1 MSEGEKERGW
11 RGKTVRCRQEE
22 RGERVDREEKGDM
35 GGETSE
41 MEQEEERRA
50 EERRAEER
58 RAEERGG
65 VEGRGGERRGE

>member
-1 MSEGEKERGW
+1 MSEGEKERGL

-22 RGERVDREEKGDM
+22 RGGRVDREEKGDM

-50 EERRAEER
+50 EER
-58 RAEERGG
+58 GG
-65 VEGRGGERRGE
+65 VEGRGGERRVERRRGEESRD